1 MVTLYADVGRMR
13 LCWSVRLFFLPGEV
27 IMLFSPVPFGKIIL
41 DPNILK
47 EDRKK
52 CIKAGPCGMGERAL
66 YLNSFY
72 LSRRYYVVYSEIRRV
87 FKRIAMSSGGFTGKG
102 AFSTIPYL
110 VVVLKDGSEKQCNFK
125 VEENVDVILKWIA
138 KNHPEIS
145 TVTEKAERAAALQK
159 GQAKADVPKEIQHEI
174 DRIRSDEAYL
184 EKKPEIYQRLSAA
197 VRRKRTIDQMPKS
210 SVILVSA
217 IALAGFIG
225 LASGIYFLTS
235 GEPYGPYLLLFGA
248 AFLFFSLAAGTLPV
262 GRNTKAAVE
271 KEWRTAVAESERYIS
286 GKAGFFLP
294 PQYAHPVV
302 CERMIRVLESGR
314 AKTCREAL
322 DTVKRDLKSLNSGVK
337 VSQEEHDE
345 VVQVKPLFLECNYQD
360 KI

>member
-1 MVTLYADVGRMR
+1 
-13 LCWSVRLFFLPGEV
+13 
-27 IMLFSPVPFGKIIL
+27 
-41 DPNILK
+41 
-47 EDRKK
+47 
-52 CIKAGPCGMGERAL
+52 MGERAL

-110 VVVLKDGSEKQCNFK
+110 VVVLKDGREKQCNFK

-184 EKKPEIYQRLSAA
+184 EKKPEIYQRLSAS

-217 IALAGFIG
+217 IALA
-225 LASGIYFLTS
+225 
-235 GEPYGPYLLLFGA
+235 A

-262 GRNTKAAVE
+262 GRNTKAAVQ

-314 AKTCREAL
+314 AKTCQEAL
-322 DTVKRDLKSLNSGVK
+322 ETVKRDLKSLNSGVK

>member
-1 MVTLYADVGRMR
+1 
-13 LCWSVRLFFLPGEV
+13 
-27 IMLFSPVPFGKIIL
+27 MLFSPVPFGKIIL

-52 CIKAGPCGMGERAL
+52 CVKAGPCGMGERAL

-110 VVVLKDGSEKQCNFK
+110 VVVLKDGREKQCNF
-125 VEENVDVILKWIA
+125 
-138 KNHPEIS
+138 
-145 TVTEKAERAAALQK
+145 
-159 GQAKADVPKEIQHEI
+159 KEIQHEI
-174 DRIRSDEAYL
+174 DRIRNDEAYL
-184 EKKPEIYQRLSAA
+184 EKKPEIYQRLAAA

-210 SVILVSA
+210 SIILVSA

-271 KEWRTAVAESERYIS
+271 KEWKTAVAESERYIS
-286 GKAGFFLP
+286 GKAVFFLP
-294 PQYAHPVV
+294 PQYAHPIV
-302 CERMIRVLESGR
+302 CERMVRALESGR

-322 DTVKRDLKSLNSGVK
+322 ETVKRDLKGLNSGVK
-337 VSQEEHDE
+337 VSREEHDE

>member
-1 MVTLYADVGRMR
+1 
-13 LCWSVRLFFLPGEV
+13 
-27 IMLFSPVPFGKIIL
+27 MLFSPVPFGKIIL

-110 VVVLKDGSEKQCNFK
+110 VVVLKDGREKQCNFK

-210 SVILVSA
+210 SIILVSA

-225 LASGIYFLTS
+225 LASIRPISSSLRSGFSVFLTGSGHTAGRKKYKSGRRKRMEDGCCGIGAIYFRKGRFFPSASVCASDCLRAHDS
-235 GEPYGPYLLLFGA
+235 CFGERTCKNVPGSTGDC
-248 AFLFFSLAAGTLPV
+248 
-262 GRNTKAAVE
+262 
-271 KEWRTAVAESERYIS
+271 KEQSEGFEFRSESES
-286 GKAGFFLP
+286 GG
-294 PQYAHPVV
+294 
-302 CERMIRVLESGR
+302 
-314 AKTCREAL
+314 T
-322 DTVKRDLKSLNSGVK
+322 
-337 VSQEEHDE
+337 
-345 VVQVKPLFLECNYQD
+345 
-360 KI
+360 